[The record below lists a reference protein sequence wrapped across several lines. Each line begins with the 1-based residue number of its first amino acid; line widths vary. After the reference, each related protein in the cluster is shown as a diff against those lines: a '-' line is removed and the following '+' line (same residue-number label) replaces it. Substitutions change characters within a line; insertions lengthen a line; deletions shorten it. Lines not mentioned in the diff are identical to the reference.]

1 MNKQKCSKTK
11 NGFISKI
18 SYIIFFLLI
27 ITISYLKGDNKRYR
41 TYLNIRDKLLTEK
54 INDPVFQL
62 TYGSSNTVAGY
73 MKTIQNEIIELEK
86 NIVEYI
92 EVSKDSIV
100 DVTLPNE
107 GYIKA
112 KIVEKHSKTF
122 ILTIRY
128 QLDAKTFVEEVY
140 TDIDLDGFE
149 VEYKDKY
156 IKTVN
161 DKINYLPSEHQILI
175 ISYRNLLVQLLC
187 YLEKPNGELPE
198 IQSRDTAIKYPYEIP
213 EAGLINWKQIDTGLE
228 FTLIDVLFQNK
239 LVDRIAITRIDPN
252 KYSLETYNDYDRFI
266 TKNGKRVAHYGRKT
280 IEEWQ
285 NLLGSNVIIN
295 GSYYKTEPYGKAL
308 AQMLENGERKGET
321 LYSTGGTLLFEPKN
335 ENDLIVKVVD
345 HLNGKQNLEN
355 YNYLFGTNS
364 YPALYDTEGNSRSKK
379 SYYKWRATR
388 TILGVDN
395 DNKVL
400 MGNTQ
405 EGFFALWRL
414 GHFLQKIE
422 HQLNLCGNGYVLNM
436 DGGPPACIAVK
447 NDDGSFEYVRYG
459 YQEGNNSKEIH
470 WNKEN
475 KSKWKIPTVV
485 SAKRRK

>member
-1 MNKQKCSKTK
+1 MFFELAFICFMLPQVINCSKIRSEK
-11 NGFISKI
+11 FNN
-18 SYIIFFLLI
+18 YLI
-27 ITISYLKGDNKRYR
+27 T
-41 TYLNIRDKLLTEK
+41 RDSLLTEL
-54 INDPVFQL
+54 INDSVFQL
-62 TYGSSNTVAGY
+62 TFGTSNTVEGY
-73 MKTIQNEIIELEK
+73 TNSIQTEIVQLEQKISQQMIE
-86 NIVEYI
+86 NA
-92 EVSKDSIV
+92 DSISV
-100 DVTLPNE
+100 ITLPNE
-107 GYIKA
+107 GQISA
-112 KIVEKHSKTF
+112 KLLRSETMSLEISAEYRLNPRTE
-122 ILTIRY
+122 
-128 QLDAKTFVEEVY
+128 VEEVF
-140 TDIDLDGFE
+140 TDFGMNGFE
-149 VEYKDKY
+149 IENNDKY
-156 IKTVN
+156 EIITNGEEKFLTPKN
-161 DKINYLPSEHQILI
+161 QILFI
-175 ISYRNLLVQLLC
+175 NFRNLLAQLLN
-187 YLEKPNGELPE
+187 YFENSKGDLPQIE
-198 IQSRDTAIKYPYEIP
+198 TDDISLKYPYEIP

-345 HLNGKQNLEN
+345 HLDGKQNLEN

-388 TILGVDN
+388 TNLGVDN

-422 HQLNLCGNGYVLNM
+422 HQLKLCGNGYVLNM
-436 DGGPPACIAVK
+436 DGGLLLVLL
-447 NDDGSFEYVRYG
+447 
-459 YQEGNNSKEIH
+459 
-470 WNKEN
+470 
-475 KSKWKIPTVV
+475 
-485 SAKRRK
+485 